1 MKQRDPKL
9 TTPQLT
15 LKLLPFISKLLLEK
29 KRQFEP
35 RFKISNDHCH
45 RISFALQESMG
56 FIMTKQIFFFN
67 LKH

>member
-15 LKLLPFISKLLLEK
+15 LKLLSFISKLLLEK

-35 RFKISNDHCH
+35 RFKISNDNSH

-56 FIMTKQIFFFN
+56 FIITKQDIFFN
-67 LKH
+67 LKY